1 MSPTQKT
8 TNAIVSSVMDEW
20 TAGIDAHDP
29 ARVAAMFAEDA
40 VFQGLRPYGV
50 GRGAVTDYYDS
61 QPRGMTVA
69 YRILESRK
77 PADDVVLG
85 YLSATFSF
93 VDSSA
98 LELNVG
104 VTLVRTVDR
113 WEIVQYQASRAD

>member
-1 MSPTQKT
+1 MSGPQQSTGE
-8 TNAIVSSVMDEW
+8 IVGSVMDEW

-29 ARVAAMFAEDA
+29 GRVAAVFAEDA

-50 GRGAVTDYYDS
+50 GRDAVTDYYDS
-61 QPRGMTVA
+61 QPPGMTVA

-93 VDSSA
+93 VDRPA
-98 LELNVG
+98 LELNIG
-104 VTLVRTVDR
+104 VTLARNGER
-113 WEIVQYQASRAD
+113 WQVVQYQASRAD

>member
-8 TNAIVSSVMDEW
+8 TDEIVSSVMDEW

-29 ARVAAMFAEDA
+29 GRVAAVFAEDA

-61 QPRGMTVA
+61 QPRSMTVA

-77 PADDVVLG
+77 PTDDVVLG

-113 WEIVQYQASRAD
+113 WEVVQYQASRAD